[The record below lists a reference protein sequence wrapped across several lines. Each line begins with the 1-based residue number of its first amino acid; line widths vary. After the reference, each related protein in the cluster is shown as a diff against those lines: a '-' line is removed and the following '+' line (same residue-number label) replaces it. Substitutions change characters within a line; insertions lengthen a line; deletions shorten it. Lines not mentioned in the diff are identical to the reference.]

1 MSTDAARPVS
11 VLRLGGGSA
20 ELVADAVAVE
30 EPLEIRAAHG
40 PAINR
45 RRASLSTTLR
55 TPGHDRELVAGFL
68 LAEAVVDSPAD
79 LLELRTGSDPNVLTA
94 ELHPD
99 LELDLSRLGRHTLTS
114 GACGVC
120 GKTILDALAERA
132 EAVPI
137 SWQVPAEWV
146 ASLPGQLR
154 PMQPLFDATGGV
166 HAAGLA
172 AHSQGISAVYEDIG
186 RHNALDKLLG
196 AEFLAGRLPATG
208 CAVVVSGRAG
218 FELVQKCA
226 RAGVAM
232 LVAVG
237 APTSLAVELADAM
250 GVTLVGFARGGRC
263 TVYSG
268 RGRIGPGGE
277 TSPPVPLSQ
286 KERG

>member
-1 MSTDAARPVS
+1 MDPARPVS
-11 VLRLGGGSA
+11 VLRFGGGSA
-20 ELVADAVAVE
+20 ESVADAVAVE
-30 EPLEIRAAHG
+30 EPLEIRASYG
-40 PAINR
+40 PATNR

-79 LLELRTGSDPNVLTA
+79 LLELRAGGDPNVLTA

-99 LELDLSRLGRHTLTS
+99 LELDLTRLGRHTLTS

-132 EAVPI
+132 DPVPV
-137 SWQVPAEWV
+137 SWHVDADWV
-146 ASLPGQLR
+146 ASLPEQLR
-154 PMQPLFDATGGV
+154 ARQPLFEATGGV

-172 AHSQGISAVYEDIG
+172 AHSQRISAVYEDIG

-196 AEFLAGRLPATG
+196 AGFLAGRLPATG
-208 CAVVVSGRAG
+208 CTVVVSGRAG

-237 APTSLAVELADAM
+237 APTSLAVELAQVF
-250 GVTLVGFARGGRC
+250 GITLVGFARGGRF

-268 RGRIGPGGE
+268 PGRVGGAE
-277 TSPPVPLSQ
+277 
-286 KERG
+286 